1 MASETPL
8 LGRLMLDIDG
18 QMLTED
24 DKELLAHPAV
34 GGLILFS
41 RNYGSPEQVQALVQ
55 SVRAINSNM
64 LIAVDQEG
72 GRVQRFKEQF
82 TLLPPLSLIGQRY
95 SSDPDGA
102 IDLARECGW
111 LMAAELLR
119 VGLDFSFAPVLDLYS
134 AASQII
140 ADRAFAADVDSVVTL
155 AHAYIDGMHEA
166 GMIAT
171 GKHYPGHGN
180 VVADSHLELPE
191 DTRAGEEILS
201 KDFKVFERCTDVL
214 DAVMP
219 AHVVYSNLDSQCAGF
234 STYWLQEKLR
244 QELTFDGIIFSDDL
258 TMTAAHSVGGVSAR
272 MAKAVA
278 AGCDM
283 MLVCNDRAAALE
295 ARDWLVAQGCE
306 QSSRLH
312 RLRAN
317 PAEDI
322 QELFAQPRWQA
333 AEQAIAELM
342 NH

>member
-1 MASETPL
+1 MVSETPL

-18 QMLTED
+18 LTLSED
-24 DKELLAHPAV
+24 DKALLAHPAV

-41 RNYGSPEQVQALVQ
+41 RNYASPEQVMALVQ
-55 SVRAINSNM
+55 SVRRIKPDI

-82 TLLPPLSLIGQRY
+82 TLLPPLSLIGQRFAN
-95 SSDPDGA
+95 DPDAA

-111 LMAAELLR
+111 LMAAEILR
-119 VGLDFSFAPVLDLYS
+119 LGLDFSFAPVLDLYS
-134 AASQII
+134 AESQII
-140 ADRAFAADVDSVVTL
+140 ADRAFAADVESVVTL
-155 AHAYIDGMHEA
+155 ALSYIDGMHEA

-191 DTRAGEEILS
+191 DTRSGEEILG
-201 KDFKVFERCTDVL
+201 KDFKVFERCADVL

-219 AHVVYSNLDSQCAGF
+219 AHVVYSELDSQCAGF
-234 STYWLQEKLR
+234 STYWLQNKLR
-244 QELTFDGIIFSDDL
+244 QALTFDGVIFSDDL
-258 TMTAAHSVGGVSAR
+258 TMTAAHSVGGIAAR

-283 MLVCNDRAAALE
+283 LLVCNDREAAYK
-295 ARDWLVAQGCE
+295 ARDWLVEQGCE
-306 QSSRLH
+306 QSTRLH

-317 PAEDI
+317 PADGMA
-322 QELFAQPRWQA
+322 ELFSQARWQA
-333 AEQAIAELM
+333 AQQAIAELM
-342 NH
+342 KR